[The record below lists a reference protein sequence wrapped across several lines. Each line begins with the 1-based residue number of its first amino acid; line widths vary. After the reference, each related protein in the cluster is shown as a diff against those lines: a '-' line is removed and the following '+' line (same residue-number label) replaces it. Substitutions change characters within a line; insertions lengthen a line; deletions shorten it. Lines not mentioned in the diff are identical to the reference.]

1 MTITEIIETPNN
13 ELEKM
18 KILKEKMDLYVEG
31 VPDFLPNYRNGPIA
45 LFCGSGGSGKTQLL
59 MHLFSKKDI
68 TEINF
73 TIYIIFVLHL
83 LFYH

>member
-31 VPDFLPNYRNGPIA
+31 VLIFYQIIGM
-45 LFCGSGGSGKTQLL
+45 GQLL
-59 MHLFSKKDI
+59 
-68 TEINF
+68 
-73 TIYIIFVLHL
+73 YFVDQVEVVKHN
-83 LFYH
+83 Y

>member
-31 VPDFLPNYRNGPIA
+31 VPDFYQIIGM
-45 LFCGSGGSGKTQLL
+45 GQLL
-59 MHLFSKKDI
+59 
-68 TEINF
+68 
-73 TIYIIFVLHL
+73 YFVVQVEVVKHN
-83 LFYH
+83 Y